1 MKEFQDMYE
10 ATDNLGQPRVHPG
23 DVYRYLCLSKQILLS
38 PLFSFWRLS
47 SELQWQH
54 IKGRRAGDM
63 MVKQTFSLPLIL
75 GLHWAV
81 CPVILVAL
89 SLHLDSSLFFFSWLL
104 VTGNLSVSN
113 VRWNGYLWHFF
124 VYQKRNLCFF
134 TNVWCTKKKSSASD
148 NIHLIFTNGT
158 K

>member
-23 DVYRYLCLSKQILLS
+23 DGYHYLCLSKQILLS
-38 PLFSFWRLS
+38 QLFFFWRLS

-75 GLHWAV
+75 GLLWTV
-81 CPVILVAL
+81 CLVILVAL
-89 SLHLDSSLFFFSWLL
+89 SLHLHTSLFSSTDFWSLQIYL
-104 VTGNLSVSN
+104 YQMIAQMVTCDTFLYIKKEICAQSG
-113 VRWNGYLWHFF
+113 FI
-124 VYQKRNLCFF
+124 
-134 TNVWCTKKKSSASD
+134 TNVWWTKNKY
-148 NIHLIFTNGT
+148 
-158 K
+158 

>member
-23 DVYRYLCLSKQILLS
+23 DVYHYLCLSKQILLS
-38 PLFSFWRLS
+38 QLFFFWRLS

-89 SLHLDSSLFFFSWLL
+89 SLHLDTSLFSSADFWSLQI
-104 VTGNLSVSN
+104 
-113 VRWNGYLWHFF
+113 YL
-124 VYQKRNLCFF
+124 YQTITQMFTCDTFLYIKKEICAQSGFI
-134 TNVWCTKKKSSASD
+134 TNVWWTKNKY
-148 NIHLIFTNGT
+148 
-158 K
+158 

>member
-23 DVYRYLCLSKQILLS
+23 DVRHYLCLSKQMLLS
-38 PLFSFWRLS
+38 QLFFFWRLS

-63 MVKQTFSLPLIL
+63 MVKQTFSLPLIF
-75 GLHWAV
+75 GLHRAV

-89 SLHLDSSLFFFSWLL
+89 SLHLHTSLFFFSWLL
-104 VTGNLSVSN
+104 ATANLSIWNDRSN
-113 VRWNGYLWHFF
+113 SYLWHFF
-124 VYQKRNLCFF
+124 YIKKEICARSGFS
-134 TNVWCTKKKSSASD
+134 TNVWWTKRNTD
-148 NIHLIFTNGT
+148 II
-158 K
+158 